1 MKELVDKVTKLQGV
15 NSRFFFIWKIQK
27 MDFLKFYLFERL
39 EFCGDD
45 DYCRMS
51 DNLAYAQ
58 WRASPFNND
67 DRENWVTETIGR
79 TVFGSKCEYVLGSF

>member
-1 MKELVDKVTKLQGV
+1 MFDSK
-15 NSRFFFIWKIQK
+15 NSEN
-27 MDFLKFYLFERL
+27 DFLKFYPFERL

-67 DRENWVTETIGR
+67 DREDWVTETIGR

>member
-1 MKELVDKVTKLQGV
+1 
-15 NSRFFFIWKIQK
+15 

-39 EFCGDD
+39 EFCGDN

-79 TVFGSKCEYVLGSF
+79 TVFGSKCEYVLGSSKNQIPRFKTTLRISRNLDLY

>member
-1 MKELVDKVTKLQGV
+1 M
-15 NSRFFFIWKIQK
+15 N
-27 MDFLKFYLFERL
+27 FLKFYPFERL

-58 WRASPFNND
+58 WRASPFDND